1 MPARAQSATDQSG
14 TFFRILKKIA
24 YSAISKITG
33 AIAYKSV
40 RQSGEN
46 TTLATTKHGETAS
59 TFCLAKTSA
68 QQRARD
74 NAKPKDGTLANKNI
88 ARPSNAKATAVF
100 ALIFKSKEGNT
111 FLLTVK
117 EWFFIRPFYITQSEK
132 IFRPKA

>member
-1 MPARAQSATDQSG
+1 MPTRAQSATDQSG

-24 YSAISKITG
+24 YNAISKITG

-46 TTLATTKHGETAS
+46 TTLATTKHGDTAS

-74 NAKPKDGTLANKNI
+74 NAKPKDGTLANKKY
-88 ARPSNAKATAVF
+88 RKTF
-100 ALIFKSKEGNT
+100 EGESDRSLCAHLQIERGKR
-111 FLLTVK
+111 FS
-117 EWFFIRPFYITQSEK
+117 FDG
-132 IFRPKA
+132 